1 MSVGDQRRTVGVVG
15 LGRMGGPMAGHLA
28 AAGHDVLGCD
38 PDPSATPPDAVRR
51 VGEMADLGEC
61 DVVLVTAGGRAVG
74 DILVADGRLRP
85 VWRDRDVLVCSTVDP
100 DEMRRLHAVAA
111 ADGGRLL
118 DAPLCRGDHGARQ
131 GTLLAL
137 VGGDAG
143 VLARTAEVLRAFC
156 SDVVHVGGPGAGQT
170 AKLVNNMLLWSNIAS
185 VVEGLRLAEQLGVA
199 RGPLVEGLLLSSANS
214 WVLET
219 WARPREI
226 PWADEDMRMVLES
239 AERVGLDAPVSRV
252 VQEAIA
258 EVRRSGAV
266 ADGGFGATG
275 WARPAYPT
283 EDEEGSVASG

>member
-1 MSVGDQRRTVGVVG
+1 VGVVG

-28 AAGHDVLGCD
+28 AAGHEVLGLD
-38 PDPSATPPDAVRR
+38 PATGAEVPEGVQRVPDA
-51 VGEMADLGEC
+51 ADLGGC

-74 DILVADGRLRP
+74 DILVEDGRLRP
-85 VWRDRDVLVCSTVDP
+85 AWRERDVLVCSTVDP
-100 DEMRRLHAVAA
+100 EDMRRLHEAA
-111 ADGGRLL
+111 ARDGGRLL
-118 DAPLCRGDHGARQ
+118 DTPLCRGDHAARQ

-137 VGGDAG
+137 VGGDAE
-143 VLARTAEVLRAFC
+143 VLARTTGVLRAFC

-185 VVEGLRLAEQLGVA
+185 VVEGLRLAERLGVQ
-199 RGPLVEGLLLSSANS
+199 RGPLVEGLLLSSASS

-239 AERVGLDAPVSRV
+239 AERVGLDAPLSRV
-252 VQEAIA
+252 VQDAIA

-266 ADGGFGATG
+266 AEGGFGARG
-275 WARPAYPT
+275 WAQPAYA
-283 EDEEGSVASG
+283 EDEASGTT

>member
-1 MSVGDQRRTVGVVG
+1 MTRTTGVIG

-28 AAGHDVLGCD
+28 AAGHEVLASD
-38 PDPSATPPDAVRR
+38 PAPGAEAPEGVQRVPDAA
-51 VGEMADLGEC
+51 ELGRC
-61 DVVLVTAGGRAVG
+61 DVVLVTAGGRAVA
-74 DILVADGRLRP
+74 DILVGDDGRLRRE
-85 VWRDRDVLVCSTVDP
+85 WRGPDVLVCSTVDP
-100 DEMRRLHAVAA
+100 EEMRRLHEVAA
-111 ADGGRLL
+111 RDGGRLL
-118 DAPLCRGDHGARQ
+118 DTPLCRGDHAARQ

-137 VGGDAG
+137 VGGDAD
-143 VLARTAEVLRAFC
+143 VLARTDGVLRAFC

-185 VVEGLRLAEQLGVA
+185 VVEGLRLAERLGVQ

-239 AERVGLDAPVSRV
+239 AQRVGLDAPVSRV

-266 ADGGFGATG
+266 AEGGFGAAG
-275 WARPAYPT
+275 WTEPAYPT
-283 EDEEGSVASG
+283 DDGATASG